1 MKKMNVVKIAGRVY
15 ECKVEKRVSKAGVEY
30 FGGDLS
36 VAIDEEGVNVIP
48 VSFIYVTREYGN
60 GGAGAKKNPN
70 FDILDKIVSGPTWA
84 LNGKDAALKVEIDG
98 SIALNPFVDRDGNLV
113 TPKRVNGSFV
123 RIVNSLKETD
133 TNDFR
138 VDMFINK
145 VTRVEVNEERHI
157 PEDYVTVR
165 GGVFDFRETLVP
177 VEFTVK
183 NKDGMA
189 YFENLD
195 VNEKNP
201 VFTKL
206 WGKINCETKRTEISE
221 ESAFGTAAVRFVERK
236 TKEWVITGTAK
247 EVYDFDEDSADL
259 KPSEL
264 EEAKQKLEIQLADV
278 KKRHEDYVNSK
289 TTTSAPASTTV
300 PEGKWSF

>member
-1 MKKMNVVKIAGRVY
+1 MNVVKIAGRVY

-36 VAIDEEGVNVIP
+36 IAVDEDGVNVIP
-48 VSFIYVTREYGN
+48 VSFIYVTREYGK
-60 GGAGAKKNPN
+60 GGPGAKKNPN
-70 FDILDKIVSGPTWA
+70 FDILDKIVSGPTWSV
-84 LNGKDAALKVEIDG
+84 NGKDAALKVEIDG
-98 SIALNPFVDRDGNLV
+98 SVALNPFVDRDGNLV

-145 VTRVEVNEERHI
+145 VIRVEANEERHI
-157 PEDYVTVR
+157 PEDYVVVR

-177 VEFTVK
+177 VEFLVK
-183 NKDGMA
+183 NKDGMS

-195 VNEKNP
+195 VTEKTP

-206 WGKINCETKRTEISE
+206 WGKINCETKKTEIAE

-247 EVYDFDEDSADL
+247 ATYEFDEDSADL

-278 KKRHEDYVNSK
+278 KKRHEEYVNGASA
-289 TTTSAPASTTV
+289 APAAAPV
-300 PEGKWSF
+300 AEGNWSF